1 MGKSTSK
8 RTRPATPPE
17 PAGRFRL
24 VAQHPGFLGFF
35 ALVHRTEGAALRE
48 VAGDRSGTYNTHPKA
63 VLVDADAARV
73 VSALSATPEYAARV
87 QASLDALVARARES
101 DRRCPRCAGLVVCQ
115 PPAAPVPHC
124 LSCPWEDEDER
135 QRLVDLDRAAEQA
148 TASAL

>member
-1 MGKSTSK
+1 MGKNHK
-8 RTRPATPPE
+8 RAAQVSE
-17 PAGRFRL
+17 PTGRFRM
-24 VAQHPGFLGFF
+24 VAQHQSFLGFF

-48 VAGDRSGTYNTHPKA
+48 VFSDRGGTYNTDPKA

>member
-1 MGKSTSK
+1 MGKSTK
-8 RTRPATPPE
+8 TRPAPPPE
-17 PAGRFRL
+17 PAGHFRL

-35 ALVHRTEGAALRE
+35 AQVHRTEGAALRE
-48 VAGDRSGTYNTHPKA
+48 VANDRSGTYNTHPKA

-101 DRRCPRCAGLVVCQ
+101 KRRYPRCAGLVVCQ

-124 LSCPWEDEDER
+124 LRCSWEDEDER
-135 QRLVDLDRAAEQA
+135 ERLVELERAAAPAE
-148 TASAL
+148 ASP